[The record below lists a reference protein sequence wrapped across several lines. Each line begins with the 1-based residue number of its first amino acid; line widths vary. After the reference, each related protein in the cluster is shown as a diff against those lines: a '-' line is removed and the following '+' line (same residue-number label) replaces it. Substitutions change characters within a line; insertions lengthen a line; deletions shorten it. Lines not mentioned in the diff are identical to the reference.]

1 MQSPWT
7 RRQSGNAGHVPSGT
21 LETPLRAE
29 LFSGEQLRR
38 HAIALAGQHRLDAR
52 PGPNRLLLRL
62 ADNEQLLIQ
71 AYDLVTGAD
80 IEGRRGSPAGEWLLD
95 NFYLIEGY
103 ERKWEKLG
111 GTGMF

>member
-1 MQSPWT
+1 MRTPWP
-7 RRQSGNAGHVPSGT
+7 RRQIRKAGHALPGT
-21 LETPLRAE
+21 IETPLRAE

-38 HAIALAGQHRLDAR
+38 HAIALAGQHLLDVK

-62 ADNEQLLIQ
+62 ADNEQSLIQ

-95 NFYLIEGY
+95 NFYLIKGY